1 MTINCKGNLVDLSTP
16 KVMGIINLTPDSFY
30 DGGKLK
36 SDISILNRAETI
48 LNEGGTFLD
57 VGGYSSRPGADDVPI
72 EEELKRVIPAIEKIS
87 EKFPEAYVSI
97 DTFRSLIAKAA
108 VEAGACI
115 VNDISGGNLDE
126 HMLKTVAEIK
136 VPYIAMH
143 MKGTPQNMKSK
154 TDYED
159 IVFEMINY
167 FSGII
172 EKANS
177 FKLHDII
184 IDPGFGFAKTL
195 EQNYEVLSKLQLFS
209 VLDRPILV
217 GISRKSMAYK
227 PLEKSAGD
235 ALNATTV
242 LNTLALHKGANILR
256 VHDVAEAVEC
266 IKITSLLDHE

>member
-1 MTINCKGNLVDLSTP
+1 
-16 KVMGIINLTPDSFY
+16 MGIINLTPDSFY